1 MYQLVQRNRKDQEGS
16 DSWDEREK
24 ESHEQ
29 LLVFSLSQ
37 VDGFTSSLIDAA
49 CKTPEVTAGWC
60 LSGPSSSLAHFLLCE
75 NGNLAVVCNLAEGAH
90 QTPAGL
96 EPDPNPWSS
105 EE

>member
-1 MYQLVQRNRKDQEGS
+1 MVQQDNRLCLGDHLHASVNCVTGCTSWFRGTRNGNDQEGS

-24 ESHEQ
+24 ESYEQ

-60 LSGPSSSLAHFLLCE
+60 LG
-75 NGNLAVVCNLAEGAH
+75 GGA
-90 QTPAGL
+90 L
-96 EPDPNPWSS
+96 RCLS
-105 EE
+105 